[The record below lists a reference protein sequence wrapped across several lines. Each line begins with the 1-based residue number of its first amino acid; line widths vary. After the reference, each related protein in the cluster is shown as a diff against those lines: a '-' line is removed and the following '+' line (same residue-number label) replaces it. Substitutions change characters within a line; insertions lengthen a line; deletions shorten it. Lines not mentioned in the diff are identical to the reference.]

1 MNARVCPFVPTPF
14 CGSSFYPSVGK
25 GLTTSLFKATLVEGN
40 RIARITAGRM
50 FMERGQGFFNIA
62 VGIIV
67 LIVLAALPLCAS
79 ASEEN
84 PVDLSV
90 FVGDVIMLPESG
102 AALVVLVTEEK
113 DRYLPV
119 TIGQFEASAI
129 LRSLGNLDTPRP
141 MTHDLLL
148 RVIGDM
154 GGQLISITVASL
166 DQGTFKAL
174 IRIGLEDG
182 SEITMDAR
190 PSDSIAI
197 AVKAGAGIFVAP
209 PVMEKAGRS
218 VEGDEE
224 EEGDLR
230 RERPDSPAPP
240 PRIAPETIL

>member
-1 MNARVCPFVPTPF
+1 MKR
-14 CGSSFYPSVGK
+14 
-25 GLTTSLFKATLVEGN
+25 
-40 RIARITAGRM
+40 R
-50 FMERGQGFFNIA
+50 QGFLKKF
-62 VGIIV
+62 VV
-67 LIVLAALPLCAS
+67 LIVLLALPLYAS
-79 ASEEN
+79 ASGEN
-84 PVDLSV
+84 KANLSV

-113 DRYLPV
+113 DQYLPV

-148 RVIGDM
+148 QVIGDM
-154 GGQLISITVASL
+154 GGQLISVTVASL
-166 DQGTFKAL
+166 DQGAFKAV

-197 AVKAGAGIFVAP
+197 AVKAGAAIFVAP
-209 PVMEKAGRS
+209 SVMEEAGRS

-224 EEGDLR
+224 DTR
-230 RERPDSPAPP
+230 REQPEGPAPP